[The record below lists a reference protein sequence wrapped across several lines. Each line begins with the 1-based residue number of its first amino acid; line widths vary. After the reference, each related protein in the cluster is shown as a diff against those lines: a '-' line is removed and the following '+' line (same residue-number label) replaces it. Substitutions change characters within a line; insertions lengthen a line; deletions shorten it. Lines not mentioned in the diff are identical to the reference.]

1 MIKHTFE
8 DISSGGGFNH
18 YWITFPKYSIG
29 VLINK
34 ADSGALPKEGD
45 RFDIGVYKLEYESN
59 CDKSPSMGEHFE
71 NSFNTLDNFGHAQ
84 IVARALGYAEALGLA
99 KEKKTYKKFLCIW
112 NEGSD
117 SEIFEVHDFASL
129 WDNYKRTNLYEDE
142 FAENYGSCIE
152 AILDSLEIDEKVTF
166 DNMEVTRIR

>member
-18 YWITFPKYSIG
+18 YWITFPQYGIG

-34 ADSGALPKEGD
+34 ENSGALPKEGD

-84 IVARALGYAEALGLA
+84 IVARALGYCEGLGLIK
-99 KEKKTYKKFLCIW
+99 KENVIKKFLCVW
-112 NEGSD
+112 ND
-117 SEIFEVHDFASL
+117 DIFEVHDFASL
-129 WDNYKRTNLYEDE
+129 YDNYKRTNLYEE
-142 FAENYGSCIE
+142 QFAEEYGSCIDS
-152 AILDSLEIDEKVTF
+152 ILDSLELDEIIFF
-166 DNMEVTRIR
+166 DNMKVTRLK